1 MAFKKIG
8 RMKVNTKVKGR
19 HGQDTGFVFYSY
31 DKGSAALEFL
41 FRNQDYQIVDLTNT
55 TFKILL
61 TIEQDDQEKKF
72 TAIDSQPIIN
82 HPESGIVTYPLPD
95 QLLNYEGEVKGYVY
109 LDFEDGSHSDES
121 AFTFTIV
128 RSKIDSEIE
137 EASEI
142 YIKDFEQVKKE
153 VFELAERE
161 KEAIEALRPELEASV
176 DQLTEQVQSL
186 SQKVEVNQSETN
198 RLLQLIADNGLLTVN
213 DLILSLTRGYFEFTR
228 ALNFNGKIVGSV
240 LENPNIASQ
249 VKFIY
254 ADQFEM
260 PTPYTNLLEV
270 NPYPDAKK
278 ALGYEALR
286 GNSTYGASTESSRT
300 TIYPCLRIQWNI
312 VEEIK
317 RWLGNEYFE
326 GLKAKELSQQITIVE
341 KGLSSITP
349 STYAYAQHGTREES
363 SSQRAGGM
371 SSLWYDNHLE
381 QWIEYAQNEDKKY
394 KTMEKL
400 IVKENSSLFLD
411 NQGRVNILMFGK
423 NAEDVSLFYGK
434 TTLQFT
440 YRIYLSDILYYK
452 RDPTISQMQT
462 QIQQLWNEV
471 FKQ

>member
-1 MAFKKIG
+1 MMFKKIG

-31 DKGSAALEFL
+31 DKGSAALEFS
-41 FRNQDYQIVDLTNT
+41 FRDQDYQVVDLSNT

-61 TIEQDDQEKKF
+61 TIEQDGQEKKF
-72 TAIDSQPIIN
+72 TAIDSQPIIE
-82 HPESGIVTYPLPD
+82 HPGSGIVTYPLPD

-121 AFTFTIV
+121 SFTFTIV

-142 YIKDFEQVKKE
+142 YIKDFEQIKKE
-153 VFELAERE
+153 IFDLAESE
-161 KEAIEALRPELEASV
+161 KEAIETLRPELEASV

-240 LENPNIASQ
+240 IENPNIASQ